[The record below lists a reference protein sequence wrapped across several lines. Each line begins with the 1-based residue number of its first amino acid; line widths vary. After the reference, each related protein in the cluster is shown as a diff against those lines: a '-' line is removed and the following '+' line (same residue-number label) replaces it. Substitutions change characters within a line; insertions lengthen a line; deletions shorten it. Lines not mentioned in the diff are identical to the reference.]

1 MNTFTCKG
9 FETLSTEQ
17 QQAIVRMVE
26 LACDHFGSTP
36 TAVSS
41 KDLLASVAERE
52 ALERGGQVAVSE
64 ACTHD
69 WYQGAVRSCSKLRR
83 DRGLANSQSILNTRL
98 ACDQPER
105 PNEYKERVKRSR
117 LLSRASEPCYY
128 RGHNR

>member
-52 ALERGGQVAVSE
+52 SLERGGQVAVSE

-69 WYQGAVRSCSKLRR
+69 WYQGAYVRSCINCGAIEHKPR
-83 DRGLANSQSILNTRL
+83 LAN
-98 ACDQPER
+98 DD
-105 PNEYKERVKRSR
+105 
-117 LLSRASEPCYY
+117 LSGS
-128 RGHNR
+128 